1 MFGLPNGCVPLE
13 SSYFGSFSP
22 TDIIDDLRGSYR
34 VRGSSANWSDNVM
47 NSVDDNEDAIELSD
61 DGIGDFETG
70 SSSSDTS
77 FSLSSD

>member
-1 MFGLPNGCVPLE
+1 MGWN
-13 SSYFGSFSP
+13 SP

-47 NSVDDNEDAIELSD
+47 NSVEDNEDAIELSD

>member
-1 MFGLPNGCVPLE
+1 MSDGRVPLE
-13 SSYFGSFSP
+13 SSCSGWNSS

-47 NSVDDNEDAIELSD
+47 NSVEDNEDAIELSD
-61 DGIGDFETG
+61 DGIGDFEKW
-70 SSSSDTS
+70 SSYSDTS